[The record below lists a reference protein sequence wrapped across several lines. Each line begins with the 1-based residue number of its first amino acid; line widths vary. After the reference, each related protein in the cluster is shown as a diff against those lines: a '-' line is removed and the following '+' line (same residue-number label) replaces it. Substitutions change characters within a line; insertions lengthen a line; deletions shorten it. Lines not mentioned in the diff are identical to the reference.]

1 MTNKH
6 VKRRRQVAYT
16 WARAVYLDY
25 ARECW
30 YYTLIDWPMPGDWSR
45 SDLLLYPEK
54 YQHPPVAL
62 YRSWD
67 EYLARAV
74 VKDILAMCK
83 RRANKANT
91 RARKT
96 QDTGRITDADVW
108 RVLNSALGRC
118 YYCDSLAVESRPA
131 TDVNASVVSRRIGT
145 VEHLTRLADGGRN
158 ALDNLAW
165 ACLHCNTCGTDRF
178 PGATNHGAIH
188 PQISSQWNEL
198 EVTQ

>member
-108 RVLNSALGRC
+108 RVLNSALG
-118 YYCDSLAVESRPA
+118 
-131 TDVNASVVSRRIGT
+131 
-145 VEHLTRLADGGRN
+145 H
-158 ALDNLAW
+158 
-165 ACLHCNTCGTDRF
+165 
-178 PGATNHGAIH
+178 
-188 PQISSQWNEL
+188 
-198 EVTQ
+198 